1 MADNPLDPLRKS
13 GPDQQRE
20 LFAAFCKVAH
30 GFSTEDAIGAAMNVL
45 VNALRQAHG
54 TQAAALARLDE
65 LAAGSKGLLA
75 SHYDALGRRRN
86 VFPFHQTIELPHF
99 TDRDFNKR

>member
-1 MADNPLDPLRKS
+1 MAGNPNDPLRKS

-20 LFAAFCKVAH
+20 LFTAFCKVAH

-65 LAAGSKGLLA
+65 LVSGSKGLLA
-75 SHYDALGRRRN
+75 QHYDALGRRRN

-99 TDRDFNKR
+99 TDRDFKK